1 MHILAVRRFLE
12 TLRLMRPSHLRPLRP
27 PCLAYM
33 ITPATRNEPE
43 FLCLLLRP
51 NISLRSLP
59 EPRNR
64 PCPPRLRFPGEE
76 KRTGRSPY
84 VQILG

>member
-1 MHILAVRRFLE
+1 MHLLALRRFLG
-12 TLRLMRPSHLRPLRP
+12 TLRLMRPSCLRPDALFL
-27 PCLAYM
+27 PCFYD
-33 ITPATRNEPE
+33 TPLTRRDPA

-51 NISLRSLP
+51 SVSLRSLP
-59 EPRNR
+59 EPRNL

-84 VQILG
+84 VQISG